1 MFLVGGRGGGGGG
14 FLSRFSVKHFLKY
27 LYLNNTLLIRE
38 VLLGQQQITNDIKS
52 SVFSRKERAAISYYP
67 FSLRHKE
74 TA

>member
-1 MFLVGGRGGGGGG
+1 MFLVGGEGGGG

-27 LYLNNTLLIRE
+27 LYLNNTLLMLIRE
-38 VLLGQQQITNDIKS
+38 LLLGQQQITSDIKS

-74 TA
+74 RA